1 MHISIKLWASA
12 IAVALTTLALGSA
25 AEARTIEMNGVDG
38 TPQTH
43 EADEVS
49 ELFLPYCGQIAT
61 QMAGIEANEAA
72 CACWLSDVENRSS
85 APDRMG
91 VLTGMLTD
99 LQAEGEAATVHY
111 ESLAQCVL
119 NNQ

>member
-1 MHISIKLWASA
+1 MRTSVKCWASA

-49 ELFLPYCGQIAT
+49 ELFFPYCGQIAT
-61 QMAGIEANEAA
+61 QLEGVEANEAA

-85 APDRMG
+85 APDRG
-91 VLTGMLTD
+91 VALMTLLTEV
-99 LQAEGEAATVHY
+99 QEEGEAATVHW

>member
-1 MHISIKLWASA
+1 MKLSVKLCIGA
-12 IAVALTTLALGSA
+12 IAVALTTLALGST

-49 ELFLPYCGQIAT
+49 EAFLSSCGQIAT
-61 QMAGIEANEAA
+61 GMADIEANEAA
-72 CACWLSDVENRSS
+72 CACWLTDTENRSS
-85 APDRMG
+85 APNRME
-91 VLTGMLTD
+91 VLMAMLTD
-99 LQAEGEAATVHY
+99 LQAGEDAAQVHY